1 MWAVSNPIPDPRS
14 PKYTSAMPHP
24 LDDASFVTRLDPKEL
39 LRLTR
44 EFPDQCRRALKI
56 AQDAQLPALSGAP
69 ASAVLTGMGGSAA
82 GGDFVKALF
91 EAEGSIPFSV
101 NRDYHLPL
109 SVGPDT
115 LVIASSYSG
124 NTEETLSAYAEAR
137 GRSAQILGVTSG
149 GTLAAQA
156 EHDGVPVIRIPG
168 GQPPR
173 TALGYMLVPVVV
185 ACERHGLLPEHDHDA
200 AWSHLEACVESWDVE
215 TPFVSNPA
223 KQLAAALQG
232 AVGIL
237 YGLGPWQAAVANRWK
252 GQINENAKN
261 LAFASAFPELN
272 HNEILGWVK
281 ATEQGVGRWVTVVLR
296 DGNESAKMNE
306 RARVTMELTHGVS
319 ETYSAL
325 APGETLWQRILA
337 LTLMGDFVSLYL
349 AALNGVDPEN
359 IDSINVL
366 KASLAKVTD

>member
-1 MWAVSNPIPDPRS
+1 
-14 PKYTSAMPHP
+14 MPHP
-24 LDDASFVTRLDPKEL
+24 LDDATYVTRLDPKEM

-44 EFPDQCRRALKI
+44 EFPDQCRSALAISQK
-56 AQDAQLPALSGAP
+56 ATLSP
-69 ASAVLTGMGGSAA
+69 LKSVPTCAVLTGLGGSAA

-91 EAEGSIPFSV
+91 ESEGSIPFSV
-101 NRDYHLPL
+101 NRDYHVPN

-124 NTEETLSAYAEAR
+124 NTEETLSAYGEAR

-149 GTLAAQA
+149 GTLASRA
-156 EHDGVPVIRIPG
+156 EADGVPVIRIPG

-173 TALGYMLVPVVV
+173 TALGFMLVPVVV
-185 ACERHGLLPEHDHDA
+185 ACERYGLLPAHDHDA
-200 AWSHLEACVESWDVE
+200 TFGHLDACVRAWDVSQPLE
-215 TPFVSNPA
+215 SNPA
-223 KQLAAALQG
+223 KQLASALQG

-261 LAFASAFPELN
+261 MAFANAFPELN

-281 ATEQGVGRWVTVVLR
+281 AGEQGVDKWVTIVLR

-306 RARVTMELTHGVS
+306 RARVTTDLTHGVS

-325 APGETLWQRILA
+325 APGGTLWERILGLA
-337 LTLMGDFVSLYL
+337 LLGDFVSLYL

-366 KASLAKVTD
+366 KASLGKIE

>member
-1 MWAVSNPIPDPRS
+1 MA
-14 PKYTSAMPHP
+14 HP
-24 LDDASFVTRLDPKEL
+24 LDDASYVTRLDPKEM

-44 EFPDQCRRALKI
+44 EFPGQCRQALAI
-56 AQDAQLPALSGAP
+56 AREATLPPLSSAP
-69 ASAVLTGMGGSAA
+69 THAVLTGLGGSAA

-101 NRDYHLPL
+101 NRDYHLPN
-109 SVGPDT
+109 SVNAGT

-124 NTEETLSAYAEAR
+124 NTEETLSAYGEAR
-137 GRSAQILGVTSG
+137 ERSAQMLTVTSG
-149 GTLAAQA
+149 GHLAARSSA
-156 EHDGVPVIRIPG
+156 DGVPVILIPG

-173 TALGYMLVPVVV
+173 TALGYMLVPVVS
-185 ACERHGLLPEHDHDA
+185 ACERYGLLPEHDHEA
-200 AWSHLEACVESWDVE
+200 AWAHLEACVRSWDVDQ
-215 TPFVSNPA
+215 PFESNPA
-223 KQLAAALQG
+223 KQLASALQG
-232 AVGIL
+232 AVGVL

-261 LAFASAFPELN
+261 MAFANAFPELN

-281 ATEQGVGRWVTVVLR
+281 ADEQGVERWVTIVLR
-296 DGNESAKMNE
+296 DGQESAKMNE
-306 RARVTMELTHGVS
+306 RQRVTTDLTHGVS

-325 APGETLWQRILA
+325 APGNTLWERILG
-337 LTLMGDFVSLYL
+337 LTLLGDFVSLYL

-366 KASLAKVTD
+366 KASLAKIV